1 MFFSFNELRL
11 FYTEKERQKDRGTG
25 RETERRTLRQIDKH
39 AHSQIILK
47 KIQ

>member
-1 MFFSFNELRL
+1 MVFSLNKLVL
-11 FYTEKERQKDRGTG
+11 FYTEKERQKVRGTG

-47 KIQ
+47 QIQ